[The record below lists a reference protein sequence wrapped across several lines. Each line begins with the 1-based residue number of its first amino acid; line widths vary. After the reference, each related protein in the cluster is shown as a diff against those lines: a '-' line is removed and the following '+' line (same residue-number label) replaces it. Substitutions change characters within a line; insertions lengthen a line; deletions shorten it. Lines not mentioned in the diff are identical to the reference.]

1 MERWSGGS
9 GPITHLLLNGG
20 VLHASNASP
29 EVFHSRYVES
39 LKRNKKL
46 YLVEQKT
53 PVFRF
58 FVDLDYKDQTALPHH
73 RIIELCQAMNE
84 VTGQACLIALSRPR
98 QVGGLIKTG
107 VHIHW
112 PDLHVTK
119 QQAMQYR
126 TKILLALSE
135 GFPGRDWSKD
145 IDAAVYL
152 GAGLRMLWSYKTD
165 ADSSPYIPWKR
176 VGASVTDLPA
186 DPAVDLLNLFSIR
199 LDGVEEKTC
208 QDLPES
214 ADKLEEFIRRN
225 IQGQSD
231 ASVQRVF
238 KVCKETDKAVYCVQT
253 NSKYCENISAEHRS
267 NHIWFSIYRKLSQ
280 WTIRQKCLD
289 PDCNADSSADFTF
302 TGKPYILPPSIV
314 EELTKDGIMAQD
326 TSSSV
331 SLYDIFSISPT
342 PRRAVPDLHQ

>member
-1 MERWSGGS
+1 
-9 GPITHLLLNGG
+9 
-20 VLHASNASP
+20 
-29 EVFHSRYVES
+29 
-39 LKRNKKL
+39 
-46 YLVEQKT
+46 
-53 PVFRF
+53 
-58 FVDLDYKDQTALPHH
+58 
-73 RIIELCQAMNE
+73 
-84 VTGQACLIALSRPR
+84 
-98 QVGGLIKTG
+98 LIKTG

-126 TKILLALSE
+126 TKILLGLSE
-135 GFPGRDWSKD
+135 CFPGRDWSKD

-165 ADSSPYIPWKR
+165 VDSSPYIPWKR
-176 VGASVTDLPA
+176 VGSSVTDLPA
-186 DPAVDLLNLFSIR
+186 EPAVDLLNLFSIR
-199 LDGVEEKTC
+199 LDGIEEKTE

-225 IQGQSD
+225 IQGQAD

-238 KVCKETDKAVYCVQT
+238 KTCKETDKAVYCVQT

-267 NHIWFSIYRKLSQ
+267 NHIWFSIYRKLFQ

-289 PDCNADSSADFTF
+289 PECNADSPAGFTF
-302 TGKPYILPPSIV
+302 TGKPYILPPSIIK
-314 EELTKDGIMAQD
+314 ELTKDGIMAQD

-342 PRRAVPDLHQ
+342 PRRAVPDIH